1 VKKQERERHERNR
14 ERDMRERRQEN
25 TERERREIFIS
36 PFNLSPFIKK

>member
-1 VKKQERERHERNR
+1 MKKQERERHERNR